1 MQAPSAA
8 RDAMTACARPRVP
21 VAGVRRAFAP
31 GLLVGLALLGWAP
44 TVRAA
49 GPPEPEARPK
59 VYEIRRALSAL
70 DAAGFRALADDEAQ
84 GRTLRHV
91 HFGREDVFVDDEPWP
106 TFLNV
111 FHALTREDIVA
122 RELLF
127 TPGAPWD
134 PVRGAETVRNLRNMG
149 IFALVAIIP
158 VLPKDDPGDG
168 VVDAFVYTRD
178 LWSLRL
184 ESSFSFNSGLLDR
197 LGLFLVER
205 NLLGGNI
212 LLGGSFDLRPKT
224 IAIGDIFQE
233 RRLFGSRWLLY
244 QSFDVILNRDT
255 GALEGTRGGVN
266 LGVPFWELRP
276 LWGVDV
282 DVAWDVSVGRQL
294 RGATLLTWDDPD
306 TATVEAVPRIWDR
319 AIYRASVAG
328 LRQFGESIVHRL
340 RFGYVRASSDYAPH
354 PDTGLAD
361 RPITDP
367 LRRSFQADVLPV
379 VREEG
384 YPFLAWEVFDPTWVV
399 FHELGAFG
407 IAEEV
412 RVGPWSSASFWA
424 PLKTFGSRV
433 DALSWSLA
441 AGFVGA
447 PRVGGDR
454 ALVDLMGSLAGR
466 LEEGRVI
473 DQRYELRLRGATPR
487 FFGRIALSAH
497 LELRHRDSF
506 RTLVTLGGDNGL
518 RGFPSQALYGFGA
531 DRFRFSL
538 EWRTPPFVLGS
549 VHFGGVLFYDAG
561 GVGELP
567 DAMTFDH
574 AVGVGLRLLFPQFN
588 RFVFRI
594 DLGVP
599 MAGDAF
605 TVLVSIGSTQLLP
618 LTPLEDQKLA
628 Q

>member
-1 MQAPSAA
+1 MQSSTAAP
-8 RDAMTACARPRVP
+8 DAMGRLPYHREGRELRAGRILVP
-21 VAGVRRAFAP
+21 L
-31 GLLVGLALLGWAP
+31 LLVLAALGGP
-44 TVRAA
+44 VRAEA
-49 GPPEPEARPK
+49 EPEGEGRPK
-59 VYEIRRALSAL
+59 VYEVRRALATL
-70 DAAGFRALADDEAQ
+70 DAAGFRALEDAEAS
-84 GRTLRHV
+84 GRTLRRV
-91 HFGREDVFVDDEPWP
+91 HFGQEDVFVDDEPWP
-106 TFLNV
+106 TFLNA
-111 FHALTREDIVA
+111 FHTLTREDIVA

-127 TPGAPWD
+127 APGAPWE
-134 PVRGAETVRNLRNMG
+134 PVRAAETVRNLRNMG
-149 IFALVAIIP
+149 IFSLVAIIP
-158 VLPKDDPGDG
+158 VVPKGEEAEG

-197 LGLFLVER
+197 LDLFLVER

-212 LLGGSFDLRPKT
+212 VLGGSFDLRPKT

-233 RRLFGSRWLLY
+233 RRLFGSRWSLY
-244 QSFDVILNRDT
+244 QYFDVILNRDT
-255 GALEGTRGGVN
+255 GGLEGTRGGVN

-276 LWGVDV
+276 LWGFDV

-294 RGATLLTWDDPD
+294 RGADLLTWDDPG
-306 TATVEAVPRIWDR
+306 TAAVEAVPRIWDR
-319 AIYRASVAG
+319 AVYRASVAG
-328 LRQFGESIVHRL
+328 LRQFGEAIIHRL

-354 PDTGLAD
+354 ADTGLAG

-367 LRRSFQADVLPV
+367 LRASFQADVLPE

-384 YPFLAWEVFDPTWVV
+384 YPFVSWEVFDPTWVV

-433 DALSWSLA
+433 DALSWTLA

-447 PRVGGDR
+447 PKVGGDR
-454 ALVDLMGSLAGR
+454 ALIDVMGSLAGR
-466 LEEGRVI
+466 LEAGQVI

-487 FFGRIALSAH
+487 FFGRIAISAH

-518 RGFPSQALYGFGA
+518 RGFPSQALFGFGA
-531 DRFRFSL
+531 DRFRFSA

-567 DAMTFDH
+567 DAMTLDH

-599 MAGDAF
+599 VGGEAF
-605 TVLVSIGSTQLLP
+605 SVLVSIGSTQLLP

-628 Q
+628 R